1 MLFLAVFCG
10 FLAENWREH
19 LVERKREKQY
29 IRTLITDIETDIF
42 HMSNRI
48 SEYSA
53 TQTRID
59 TIINNFDDFTKQ
71 FSLKAGENF
80 FYILYYYDEF
90 IYTDRTM
97 QQLKYAGG
105 LRLIK
110 ANASDSI
117 IAYDAG
123 IKHLYNQ
130 VNYNTE
136 IQRQLIDISTKMIS
150 YKNVIRD
157 NDTKFFDHLATGKAD
172 FWIKPNNELFQQLY
186 NKLQI
191 YYTTNKYSVDRLK
204 RMRDK
209 GNSLIHF
216 LKNEYGIE

>member
-19 LVERKREKQY
+19 FVERKREKQY
-29 IRTLITDIETDIF
+29 IRTLLADIETDVQ
-42 HMSNRI
+42 HMSIRI
-48 SEYSA
+48 SEYTA
-53 TQTRID
+53 AQNRID
-59 TIINNFDDFTKQ
+59 TIIINFDDFAKN
-71 FSLKAGENF
+71 FSVKAGENF
-80 FYILYYYDEF
+80 FYLLFYHDDF

-105 LRLIK
+105 LRLIR
-110 ANASDSI
+110 ANVSDSI
-117 IAYDAG
+117 VAYDSG

-136 IQRQLIDISTKMIS
+136 VYKQLIELSTKMIS
-150 YKNVIRD
+150 YKNVIKD
-157 NDTKFFDHLATGKAD
+157 NDTKFFDHLASGKAD
-172 FWIKPNNELFQQLY
+172 FWIKPDNELFQELY

-191 YYTTNKYSVDRLK
+191 YYTTNRYSIDRLK
-204 RMRDK
+204 RMQDK

-216 LKNEYGIE
+216 LKDVYDLE